1 MEKTCAKIYYFQ
13 IKTMMSSNVFC
24 PGGKKSDEVIFNV
37 QQKKKEIWEMML
49 LLIKRISWS
58 RFMNY

>member
-1 MEKTCAKIYYFQ
+1 
-13 IKTMMSSNVFC
+13 MSSNVFC